1 MPGFNQKGPMDEGP
15 MTGRKM
21 GKCTN
26 FGADQR
32 ENIEDSS
39 LEVGQGRGLG
49 LRRGLGRACYG
60 LGRGAGRG
68 RGLGQGARMGRGAGR
83 GRGMGRGR

>member
-1 MPGFNQKGPMDEGP
+1 MPGFNQKGPMGEGP

-26 FGADQR
+26 YGADNKST
-32 ENIEDSS
+32 EETLDN
-39 LEVGQGRGLG
+39 VAGRGLG
-49 LRRGLGRACYG
+49 LRRGLGRAAAG

-68 RGLGQGARMGRGAGR
+68 RGMGQGARLGRGAGR

>member
-1 MPGFNQKGPMDEGP
+1 MPGFNQKGPKGEGP

-21 GKCTN
+21 GKCTD
-26 FGADQR
+26 FGANQKGSTE
-32 ENIEDSS
+32 ENLD
-39 LEVGQGRGLG
+39 LVGRGLG
-49 LRRGLGRACYG
+49 LRRGFGRACAG
-60 LGRGAGRG
+60 LG